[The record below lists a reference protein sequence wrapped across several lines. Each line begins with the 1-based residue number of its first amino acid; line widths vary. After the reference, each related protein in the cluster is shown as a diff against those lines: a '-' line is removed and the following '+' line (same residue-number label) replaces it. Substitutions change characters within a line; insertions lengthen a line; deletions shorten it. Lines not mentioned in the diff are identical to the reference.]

1 MSEFKVWKKIIVSGS
16 DAHLNTVSASS
27 IHLFN
32 EDGTGG
38 TFTSQS
44 LASAIAGGGGDGTT
58 IALGEY
64 STAPDAFPG
73 FFEAFQTTTTIT
85 NALEQISTVFIDI
98 APSQP
103 GVLDNSSL
111 TKFNPTNQD
120 TFTARL
126 AGGLESTHWGLTEHN
141 EHTFVKTTD
150 VRFRSPSVNNKFR
163 AGAKSN
169 FQPTNQL
176 IGGVS
181 ASKKFRD
188 GTMEVFSKRALS
200 AGTNNSGEG
209 IRITSLEVYNE
220 IWVKANAEIHD
231 TLSGTGSYVYKMSAD
246 NGAGETNEFTLSYVG
261 NNTHFPHPS
270 ISDEGTSITVGN
282 EQNSYLSGIAY
293 YDQGTTFT
301 TTGVTVNNL
310 FNPVYKTNHGQFA
323 SSYTNTALQN
333 VPTNINANPPT
344 GPNHN
349 DTYGPRSFTITVE
362 NNKTS
367 NGTTAQTGT
376 LTFSKPGRTAA
387 TVTKTLGN
395 KGINSKSTPS
405 NANNQS
411 PNIFNVEDFF
421 TETHR
426 KNNET
431 GTGTW
436 DSTATLTNNNLAV
449 VNGKLFHGNKIGSG
463 FSSFNQ
469 HYFRIFTPT
478 QPVIGGQ
485 IGWTGTSQL
494 EDLSPAGSQ
503 GILEMV
509 LFIQNDTSGNIYDL
523 GRSIG
528 DNSGDFIGI
537 KDSNVGSDDEDGIIF
552 GFPAGVATT
561 PANAVV
567 LRITY
572 NISNSATQTSENIS
586 QLNLKFT

>member
-209 IRITSLEVYNE
+209 IRITSLEVY
-220 IWVKANAEIHD
+220 
-231 TLSGTGSYVYKMSAD
+231 
-246 NGAGETNEFTLSYVG
+246 
-261 NNTHFPHPS
+261 
-270 ISDEGTSITVGN
+270 ISFVVIV
-282 EQNSYLSGIAY
+282 
-293 YDQGTTFT
+293 
-301 TTGVTVNNL
+301 
-310 FNPVYKTNHGQFA
+310 
-323 SSYTNTALQN
+323 
-333 VPTNINANPPT
+333 
-344 GPNHN
+344 
-349 DTYGPRSFTITVE
+349 
-362 NNKTS
+362 
-367 NGTTAQTGT
+367 T
-376 LTFSKPGRTAA
+376 LTK
-387 TVTKTLGN
+387 
-395 KGINSKSTPS
+395 
-405 NANNQS
+405 
-411 PNIFNVEDFF
+411 
-421 TETHR
+421 
-426 KNNET
+426 
-431 GTGTW
+431 
-436 DSTATLTNNNLAV
+436 V
-449 VNGKLFHGNKIGSG
+449 VHF
-463 FSSFNQ
+463 
-469 HYFRIFTPT
+469 
-478 QPVIGGQ
+478 
-485 IGWTGTSQL
+485 
-494 EDLSPAGSQ
+494 
-503 GILEMV
+503 
-509 LFIQNDTSGNIYDL
+509 
-523 GRSIG
+523 GRSLILLAPTYEHA
-528 DNSGDFIGI
+528 DL
-537 KDSNVGSDDEDGIIF
+537 
-552 GFPAGVATT
+552 T
-561 PANAVV
+561 PP
-567 LRITY
+567 RMD
-572 NISNSATQTSENIS
+572 
-586 QLNLKFT
+586 